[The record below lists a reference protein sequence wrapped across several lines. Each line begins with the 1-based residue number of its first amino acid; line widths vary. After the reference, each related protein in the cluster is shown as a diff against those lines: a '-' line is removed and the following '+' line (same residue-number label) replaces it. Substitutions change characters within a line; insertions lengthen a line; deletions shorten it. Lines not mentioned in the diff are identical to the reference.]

1 MDGGGSPH
9 QQRRPAALIRPHR
22 GRCVK
27 GLRFSVAT
35 PAQVGWR
42 RTGRG
47 ANPRRRRFGQKGS
60 AALSVN
66 PNAAAVAREVGGVSG
81 VGVWR
86 IAQVEGIEL
95 THSYRTKRGGG
106 AARLVFIAPSEQ
118 APSHKCS
125 SGAPRR
131 MVAIPA
137 MVVIRTTPHAAG
149 TVLGLQCEDDLG
161 IGRKHYTRPNSY
173 QGECHSCGCEICAH
187 GQ

>member
-9 QQRRPAALIRPHR
+9 QQRRSAALIRPHR
-22 GRCVK
+22 GRCV
-27 GLRFSVAT
+27 T
-35 PAQVGWR
+35 PAILSPPPRKWGDGR
-42 RTGRG
+42 DAERTLAGD
-47 ANPRRRRFGQKGS
+47 ASDKSS
-60 AALSVN
+60 AALNVT

-95 THSYRTKRGGG
+95 THSYRPSAAAARPAWCSSRPRCWLLRVSVQAERRGGWSPH
-106 AARLVFIAPSEQ
+106 AI
-118 APSHKCS
+118 
-125 SGAPRR
+125 
-131 MVAIPA
+131 VA
-137 MVVIRTTPHAAG
+137 IRTTPHAAG